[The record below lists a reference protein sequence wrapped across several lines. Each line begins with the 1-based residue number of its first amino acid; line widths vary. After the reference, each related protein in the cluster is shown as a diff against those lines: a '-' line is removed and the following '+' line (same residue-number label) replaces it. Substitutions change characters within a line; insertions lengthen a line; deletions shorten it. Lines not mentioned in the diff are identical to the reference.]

1 MTDALDKFCEYLSR
15 PNPPHMHQLR
25 LASLIILPAS
35 PPSIASI
42 ADLHPFQWSD
52 TITTHVLAP
61 FSTVHAF
68 CPLISV
74 HKPSILFLT
83 PSIIPSLNPPSHA
96 LANVIA
102 GAMHSYISTLR
113 KEVMP
118 LGVNIVHFKLGT
130 FDDGPETA
138 DKALVVRTAGQ
149 RPLGAMGRRLGDE
162 IPVRAEPS
170 QDPLR
175 ELHNSVFDAI
185 VRGKGRGG
193 TVFVG
198 PGSRTYDWV
207 SRWVPGGLIGRI
219 LEFRKQRSGN
229 GAYQNVCAR

>member
-1 MTDALDKFCEYLSR
+1 MTDALDKFNEYLSR
-15 PNPPHMHQLR
+15 PNPPHMHKLR
-25 LASLIILPAS
+25 LASLVILPAS

-42 ADLHPFQWSD
+42 ADLHPYQWSD

-61 FSTVHAF
+61 FSTIHAF
-68 CPLISV
+68 YPLISA

-96 LANVIA
+96 LDNVIA
-102 GAMHSYISTLR
+102 GAMQSYISTLR
-113 KEVMP
+113 KEVMH
-118 LGVNIVHFKLGT
+118 LGANIVHFKLGT
-130 FDDGPETA
+130 FDDGQETA
-138 DKALVVRTAGQ
+138 DKALVVRPAGNKTS
-149 RPLGAMGRRLGDE
+149 GAYGRRLGDDT
-162 IPVRAEPS
+162 PVLADPS

-193 TVFVG
+193 TIFVG
-198 PGSRTYDWV
+198 QGSRTYDWV

-219 LEFRKQRSGN
+219 LEFRKRRSGDEE
-229 GAYQNVCAR
+229 YQNVYGR